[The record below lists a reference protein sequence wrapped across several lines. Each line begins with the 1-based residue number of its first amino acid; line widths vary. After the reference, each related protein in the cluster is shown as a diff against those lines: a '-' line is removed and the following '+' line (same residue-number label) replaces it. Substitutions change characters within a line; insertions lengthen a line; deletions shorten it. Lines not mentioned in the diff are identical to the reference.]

1 LAENIALRKSMT
13 LSEFLAWEE
22 RQELRWEFDG
32 VHPFAMTGGPVA
44 HDRITF
50 NLQKALDVRLA
61 GKPCQPY
68 GPNVKIVVARSVRY
82 PDAFVTCTR
91 PARDATIAND
101 PVVVFEVVS
110 ESSDR
115 TDRIDK
121 FREYQAT
128 ASIQRYVILEQ
139 TSIAATVF
147 ARFGDLWTASA
158 LTENDMLPMPEIGI
172 ELPIAECYLGL
183 DLSPPTEAETE
194 AQA

>member
-1 LAENIALRKSMT
+1 MNVALRKPMT
-13 LSEFLAWEE
+13 LADFLDWEE

-32 VHPFAMTGGPVA
+32 ARPHAMTGGTVR

-50 NLQKALDVRLA
+50 KLHKALDARLT

-68 GPNVKIVVARSVRY
+68 GSNVKIVVAGSARY
-82 PDAFVTCTR
+82 PDAFVTCNQ
-91 PARDATIAND
+91 PAENATIADD
-101 PVVVFEVVS
+101 PVVVFEVIS
-110 ESSDR
+110 ESTAR

-121 FREYQAT
+121 LREYQAT

-147 ARFGDLWTASA
+147 ARIGDLWTASA
-158 LTENDMLPMPEIGI
+158 LTENDTLAMPEIGI